1 MDFLNKP
8 FQITPKIDVPDLG
21 KGILAV
27 QRFGE
32 FVREVREN
40 SAIIKDARVLNALK
54 SYEVDISRISLG
66 VELEPGRNTSGT
78 KVAPTADEVTVST
91 NTLEMKELVTK
102 VVLEDEALEDNIEQ
116 SAFEQTITSL
126 LASGVTYDL
135 ECFFLHA
142 DSSLT
147 TGREL
152 YRINDGWMKLAANKV
167 TEVDADPTAAE
178 WPLNLFDAMID
189 SIPSRYRQKL
199 PQMKF
204 YVSYKLLKDYREYL
218 KSRETVLGDQAITQG
233 QNLITY
239 EGLPVQYVPAMD
251 ALDDG
256 KIRALFTVPTNLV
269 YGFWRNIRIEPKRDA
284 AMRRTEYIASLRAD
298 CNYEDE
304 NAAVAAVIDM
314 SSGG

>member
-152 YRINDGWMKLAANKV
+152 YRINDGWMKLAGNQY
-167 TEVDADPTAAE
+167 TDAEPEDE
-178 WPLNLFDAMID
+178 NWPLNLFDGMMD
-189 SIPSRYRQKL
+189 ELDTRYLQLK
-199 PQMKF
+199 PKMKF
-204 YVSYKLLKDYREYL
+204 YVSNEIYNGYRKQLLV
-218 KSRETVLGDQAITQG
+218 RETGLGDSALMGAT
-233 QNLITY
+233 
-239 EGLPVQYVPAMD
+239 GLQYDGIPIQYVPALD
-251 ALDDG
+251 ALGDD
-256 KIRALFTVPTNLV
+256 KARALLTVPTNLV
-269 YGFWRNIRIEPKRDA
+269 YGFWRNIRIEPRRDA
-284 AMRRTEYIASLRAD
+284 EMRRTEYIASLRAD